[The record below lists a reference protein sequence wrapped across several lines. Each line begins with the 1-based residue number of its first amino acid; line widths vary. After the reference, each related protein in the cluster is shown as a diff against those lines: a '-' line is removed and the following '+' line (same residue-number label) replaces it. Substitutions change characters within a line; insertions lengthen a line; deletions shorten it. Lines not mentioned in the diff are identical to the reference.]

1 MKNNNEEKSIIHA
14 SLMPSVKDGLIWSL
28 TIKTIMK
35 DSQINQS
42 FEDAKVRYA
51 DFGIDVEAA
60 VNQLDKLSI
69 SLHCWQADDVK
80 GFEVTGGD
88 LTGGI
93 QATGNYPGS
102 ARTVAELRSDI
113 EKVLTLLPGK
123 HRLNLHAIYGDFG
136 SEIVD
141 RDQIEPKHFQ
151 SWIDWANKIGIKL
164 DFNSTFF
171 SHPKS
176 STGLTLSSP
185 DKDIQAFWME
195 HLRRCRYIAAEI
207 GRQQGSAC
215 IHNIWI
221 PDGTKD
227 RTVNRYAYRAN
238 LKYALDTVLAEK
250 IDSKYL
256 VDCIESKL
264 FGIGLESY
272 TVGSHE
278 FYLGYGAKNNM
289 VVTLDAGHFHPTEVI
304 SDKISSLLLFVP
316 EIMLHVSR
324 PVRWDSDHVVILDDE
339 LQHLTQEIVRANA
352 LDRVHVGLDY
362 FDASINRIGAYV
374 VGVRATQKAFLMAL
388 LEPTEQLRAFEA
400 NDQNFERLA
409 MLEEAK
415 SLPWAAV
422 YDYYCMKNGV
432 VAGAAYVADIQQ
444 YEKEVTGKR

>member
-1 MKNNNEEKSIIHA
+1 
-14 SLMPSVKDGLIWSL
+14 
-28 TIKTIMK
+28 MK
-35 DSQINQS
+35 DLQINQAY
-42 FEDAKVRYA
+42 EYAKARYA
-51 DFGIDVEAA
+51 DLGIDVEKA
-60 VNQLDKLSI
+60 VDQLDKISI

-80 GFEVTGGD
+80 GFENKEGD

-102 ARTVAELRSDI
+102 SRSVDELRKDI
-113 EKVLTLLPGK
+113 EEVLTLLPGK

-136 SEIVD
+136 DEFVD

-151 SWIDWANKIGIKL
+151 SWIDWAKKVGIKL

-176 STGLTLSSP
+176 ESGFTLSSP
-185 DKDIQAFWME
+185 DKAIQSFWME

-207 GRQQGSAC
+207 GRQQGSPC

-221 PDGTKD
+221 PDGSKD
-227 RTVNRYAYRAN
+227 RTVNRLGYRAN

-250 IDSKYL
+250 IDSKFL

-264 FGIGLESY
+264 FGLGLESY

-278 FYLGYGAKNNM
+278 FYMGYGVKNNM

-339 LQHLTQEIVRANA
+339 LQYLTQEIIRADA

-388 LEPTEQLRAFEA
+388 LEPIEKLRAYEA
-400 NDQNFERLA
+400 IGQNFERMAL
-409 MLEEAK
+409 LEEMK
-415 SLPWAAV
+415 SLPWGAV
-422 YDYYCMKNGV
+422 YNYYCMKQGV
-432 VAGAAYVADIQQ
+432 TPGEAYIADIQK
-444 YEKEVTGKR
+444 YEKEVTLKR

>member
-1 MKNNNEEKSIIHA
+1 MSNE
-14 SLMPSVKDGLIWSL
+14 
-28 TIKTIMK
+28 
-35 DSQINQS
+35 QINKAYELAVAQYAAIGV
-42 FEDAKVRYA
+42 DANKA
-51 DFGIDVEAA
+51 VEK
-60 VNQLDKLSI
+60 LDKLPI

-80 GFEVTGGD
+80 GFEVSTGD

-102 ARTVAELRSDI
+102 SRTIEELRADI
-113 EKVLTLLPGK
+113 EKVLTLIPGK

-136 SEIVD
+136 GEVVD

-151 SWIDWANKIGIKL
+151 SWIDWANKVGVKL

-176 STGLTLSSP
+176 ESGLTLSSP
-185 DKDIQAFWME
+185 DKDIQSFWME
-195 HLRRCRYIAAEI
+195 HLRRCRHIAAEI

-215 IHNIWI
+215 IHNIWV
-221 PDGTKD
+221 PDGSKD

-250 IDSKYL
+250 IDPKYL
-256 VDCIESKL
+256 TDCIESKL

-278 FYLGYGAKNNM
+278 FYLAYGAKNNM

-304 SDKISSLLLFVP
+304 SDKISSLLLFLP

-339 LQHLTQEIVRANA
+339 LLHLTQEIVRANA
-352 LDRVHVGLDY
+352 LDRVHIGLDY

-374 VGVRATQKAFLMAL
+374 IGVRATQKALLQALLEPIDKLRTYEANGQNFERMAL
-388 LEPTEQLRAFEA
+388 LEEV
-400 NDQNFERLA
+400 
-409 MLEEAK
+409 K

-422 YDYYCMKNGV
+422 YNYYCAKKGV
-432 VAGAAYVADIQQ
+432 TAGEAYISEIQQ
-444 YEKEVTGKR
+444 YEKDITSKRI